1 MRLPGIVG
9 ILCISW
15 EYFTPFLGW
24 CRTSWSHYGCLG
36 AFPAAW
42 RNWSTLYLLWWQ
54 RRRPPGHTEEDGQ
67 GIHGH
72 SEEYTHEGTPKINFV
87 GWTAQPVLYESDAL
101 HHKRSFGAHCGG
113 FLRITLCLLHSALI
127 PVPLNSE
134 RQSAGLHEY
143 VYTPPRQAPIDG
155 SPEDS
160 AKLSESFM
168 LLESAVGLPYWD
180 FSHVRGDSG
189 DAINDVTP
197 WRNKKRVKSFLL
209 PRKDISSCR
218 WRDSLSFSLSL
229 SFSSGW
235 YPLITPL
242 AEVPGRGVWRE
253 TTCPTFSSSSRRGPG
268 TPNRESQRSQCN
280 LM

>member
-1 MRLPGIVG
+1 MWEFFASAENILRLSLDGVELPDHIMDALAHSQPLDGIDR
-9 ILCISW
+9 LCI
-15 EYFTPFLGW
+15 YCDGNA
-24 CRTSWSHYGCLG
+24 GD
-36 AFPAAW
+36 
-42 RNWSTLYLLWWQ
+42 
-54 RRRPPGHTEEDGQ
+54 RRVTQKKMVNGQ

-101 HHKRSFGAHCGG
+101 HHKRSFGVHWGG

-127 PVPLNSE
+127 PVPPNSE

-143 VYTPPRQAPIDG
+143 VYAPPRQAPIDG

-218 WRDSLSFSLSL
+218 WRDSLSLSL
-229 SFSSGW
+229 SFSSG
-235 YPLITPL
+235 
-242 AEVPGRGVWRE
+242 
-253 TTCPTFSSSSRRGPG
+253 
-268 TPNRESQRSQCN
+268 
-280 LM
+280 